1 MKKEN
6 TLKQVGIWGILLLA
20 SVFCVTFYK
29 LDLLLTGTTSYGNNN
44 MDLYI
49 MIALPLL
56 YLSAGA
62 IVGLMVQY
70 WSNIYISKELRKYL
84 MVCAICFIFTYI
96 AILIAFKTP
105 TSPSIILQGIS
116 YYPAL
121 FTIAGI
127 LMSIGLSFRASRTK

>member
-20 SVFCVTFYK
+20 SVFCITFYK
-29 LDLLLTGTTSYGNNN
+29 LDLLLTGATSYENKSMG
-44 MDLYI
+44 LYI

-70 WSNIYISKELRKYL
+70 WLNIYISKELRKYL
-84 MVCAICFIFTYI
+84 LLGAICFVFTYI
-96 AILIAFKTP
+96 AILITFRTP
-105 TSPSIILQGIS
+105 INLSRILQGIS

-127 LMSIGLSFRASRTK
+127 LMSIGLSFRAS